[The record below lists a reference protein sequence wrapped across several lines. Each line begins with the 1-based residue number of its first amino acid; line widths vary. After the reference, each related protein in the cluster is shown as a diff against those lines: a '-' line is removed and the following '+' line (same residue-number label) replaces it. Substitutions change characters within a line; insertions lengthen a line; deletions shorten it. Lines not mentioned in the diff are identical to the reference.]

1 MPLRLNAITNNSQD
15 PALLAGILGPIVQ
28 ANDSAFVT
36 PDGSYIHGR
45 TEMIDTKTGQFI
57 GHYVFT
63 YKVHNEKKSLEILDI
78 DLMLASQTRM
88 RVSFLKC
95 LPESS
100 DANEYYDVEAAG
112 MGQHLQIETVN
123 RHTVAE
129 QIEGTEREVSA
140 CAFPFQLS
148 VYRNLRMLN
157 KHFGFRRHKRIGKT
171 GMKAF
176 GFSDTFAAPGNIF
189 AKEDAQP
196 YSFMIGTVRSFRDV
210 SIRIDEQKLDFVL
223 AQVETALGI
232 IPVAM
237 GREVFDLKKLRKG
250 CVISMNADVKV
261 DLSKPEDF
269 KR

>member
-15 PALLAGILGPIVQ
+15 SALLAGILGPIVQ
-28 ANDSAFVT
+28 ANNSAFVT
-36 PDGSYIHGR
+36 PDGKYIHGR
-45 TEMIDTKTGQFI
+45 TEMTDTKTGQLI

-63 YKVHNEKKSLEILDI
+63 YKVHNEKNSLEILDI
-78 DLMLASQTRM
+78 DLVFSGQTRTTLT
-88 RVSFLKC
+88 FLKR

-100 DANEYYDVEAAG
+100 DSNEYYDVEAAS
-112 MGQHLQIETVN
+112 MGQHLQVETVN

-129 QIEGTEREVSA
+129 QIEGTERDVSVS
-140 CAFPFQLS
+140 AFPFELT
-148 VYRNLRMLN
+148 VYKNLKALN
-157 KHFGFRRHKRIGKT
+157 KQFGFHRAKKIGKT

-176 GFSDTFAAPGNIF
+176 GFSDTFAAPGSVF
-189 AKEDAQP
+189 AKEGTQP
-196 YSFMIGTVRSFRDV
+196 YAFMIGTVESFRDV
-210 SIRIDEQKLDFVL
+210 SIRIDEHNLDFVL

-250 CVISMNADVKV
+250 CVIGMNANVKV

-269 KR
+269 KC